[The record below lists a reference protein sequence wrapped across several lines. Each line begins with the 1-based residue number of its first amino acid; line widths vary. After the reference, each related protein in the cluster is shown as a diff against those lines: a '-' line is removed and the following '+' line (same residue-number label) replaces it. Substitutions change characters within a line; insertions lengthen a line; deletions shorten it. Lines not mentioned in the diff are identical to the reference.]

1 MISVVGMVLEKITVV
16 SRKYWAEIQTIPV
29 KFSLQ
34 SKEVT
39 TDVYWVKVKVAT
51 GTSNSYT

>member
-1 MISVVGMVLEKITVV
+1 MVLEKITVV